1 MEIDSEICNNFEW
14 YPEIEGLNIG
24 YAEKSRAYFV
34 VIPSL
39 SIIANIFVLLTYLRK
54 TGSTNKKQY
63 DKIFLYDLEHRWREC
78 FI

>member
-1 MEIDSEICNNFEW
+1 MEIDSEICNNFQS

-24 YAEKSRAYFV
+24 YAEKSRLYFV

-39 SIIANIFVLLTYLRK
+39 SIIANIFVLLTCIRK

-63 DKIFLYDLEHRWREC
+63 NKLF
-78 FI
+78 